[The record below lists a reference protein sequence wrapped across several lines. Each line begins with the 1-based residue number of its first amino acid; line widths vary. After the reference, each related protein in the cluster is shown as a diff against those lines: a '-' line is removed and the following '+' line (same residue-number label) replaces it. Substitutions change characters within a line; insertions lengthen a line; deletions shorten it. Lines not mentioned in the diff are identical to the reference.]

1 MDNSV
6 YSGHAKSVNRIAYQG
21 YDMKKSKPKYEVTK
35 LNDLGNKID
44 FLKS

>member
-1 MDNSV
+1 MDNSA
-6 YSGHAKSVNRIAYQG
+6 YSGQSKSTNRVSYQG